1 MLLEVLTILAVN
13 FALCVAGFVAL
24 WLVGSAIRDVSF
36 IDSVWALG
44 MGGVALATWAQVGGA
59 EPRQLLLVGLCL
71 AWSLRLGLHLLWR
84 WRSHGPD
91 RRYVR
96 MMEKAKAERGWGYA
110 QASLRLVFLLQA
122 PLMWVVAL
130 PVQLG
135 QIGSQDAPIGP
146 LAWVGAAIA
155 LVGIG
160 FETLGDAQITRFK
173 ADPAN
178 AGKVL
183 AVGLWRYTR
192 HPNYFGDI
200 VTWIGL
206 YLVAL
211 GAPLGAWALPG
222 PLLLIFLLTRFSGGI
237 TYERRLTKTRPG
249 YDDYQRRT
257 SALIPWP
264 PKPPKP
270 PKPVE
275 LAEPTQGA

>member
-1 MLLEVLTILAVN
+1 MFLSDIATVLAIN
-13 FALCVAGFVAL
+13 FGLCVAAFVVL

-44 MGGVALATWAQVGGA
+44 MGGLSAASWLQVRSHGPDQMLLA
-59 EPRQLLLVGLCL
+59 GLCGVW
-71 AWSLRLGLHLLWR
+71 ALRLGLHLLIR

-96 MMEKAKAERGWGYA
+96 MMEKAKAERGWSYA
-110 QASLRLVFLLQA
+110 HASLRLVFLLQA
-122 PLMWVVAL
+122 PLMWTVAL

-135 QIGSQDAPIGP
+135 QMTDGP
-146 LAWVGAAIA
+146 ARIEPLGWIGAAVAVFGIA
-155 LVGIG
+155 
-160 FETLGDAQITRFK
+160 FETLGDLQITRFK

-178 AGKVL
+178 AGQVL
-183 AVGLWRYTR
+183 DRGLWRYTR

-200 VTWIGL
+200 CAWVGI
-206 YLVAL
+206 YLVAAET
-211 GAPLGAWALPG
+211 GVGAWALPG
-222 PLLLIFLLTRFSGGI
+222 PALLIFLLTRWSGGV

-264 PKPPKP
+264 PKP
-270 PKPVE
+270 
-275 LAEPTQGA
+275 AI

>member
-1 MLLEVLTILAVN
+1 MLPIPDVLTLLAIN

-44 MGGVALATWAQVGGA
+44 MGALALTTWAQVGGR
-59 EPRQLLLVGLCL
+59 EPRQILLIALCV
-71 AWSLRLGLHLLWR
+71 AWAVRLGLHLLLR
-84 WRSHGPD
+84 WRAHGPD

-96 MMEKAKAERGWGYA
+96 MMDKAKAERGWSYPY
-110 QASLRLVFLLQA
+110 ASLRLVFLLQA

-135 QIGSQDAPIGP
+135 QIGASAPIGP
-146 LAWVGAAIA
+146 LAWAGAAIA
-155 LVGIG
+155 ALGIA
-160 FETLGDAQITRFK
+160 FETIGDLQITAFK
-173 ADPAN
+173 KDPAN

-183 AVGLWRYTR
+183 DRGLWRYTR

-200 VTWIGL
+200 LAWLGL
-206 YLVAL
+206 FLIAL
-211 GAPLGAWALPG
+211 EGPLGVWALPG
-222 PLLLIFLLTRFSGGI
+222 PLLLIFLLTRWSGGV

-264 PKPPKP
+264 PKPASAGGPMP
-270 PKPVE
+270 NG
-275 LAEPTQGA
+275 GA

>member
-1 MLLEVLTILAVN
+1 MLPISEVATVLAVN
-13 FALCVAGFVAL
+13 FGLCVAGFLAL
-24 WLVGSAIRDVSF
+24 WLVASAIRDCSF
-36 IDSVWALG
+36 IDAAWGLG
-44 MGGVALATWAQVGGA
+44 MGALALSTWAQAGA
-59 EPRQLLLVGLCL
+59 AGPRELLLIGLCL
-71 AWSLRLGLHLLWR
+71 AWSLRLGLHLLLR
-84 WRSHGPD
+84 WRAHGPD

-96 MMEKAKAERGWGYA
+96 MMEKAKAERGWSYA
-110 QASLRLVFLLQA
+110 RASLQLVFLLQA

-135 QIGSQDAPIGP
+135 QLGGGPAPIGP
-146 LAWVGAAIA
+146 LAWAGAAIA
-155 LVGIG
+155 ATGIL
-160 FETLGDAQITRFK
+160 FETVGDAQITAFK
-173 ADPAN
+173 KDPAN

-183 AVGLWRYTR
+183 DRGLWRYTR

-200 VTWIGL
+200 LTWVGL

-222 PLLLIFLLTRFSGGI
+222 PLLLIFLLTRFSGGV

-264 PKPPKP
+264 PRRGA
-270 PKPVE
+270 
-275 LAEPTQGA
+275 AESGA

>member
-1 MLLEVLTILAVN
+1 MSEIATVLALN
-13 FALCVAGFVAL
+13 FAFAVAGFVVL

-44 MGGVALATWAQVGGA
+44 MGGLALSTWAQVGGTA
-59 EPRQLLLVGLCL
+59 PRQLLLIGLCL
-71 AWSLRLGLHLLWR
+71 AWALRLGLHLLLR
-84 WRSHGPD
+84 WRAHGPD

-96 MMEKAKAERGWGYA
+96 MMEKAKAERGWDYPY
-110 QASLRLVFLLQA
+110 ASLRLVFLLQA

-135 QIGSQDAPIGP
+135 QLGAGSPAVGP
-146 LAWVGAAIA
+146 LAWIGAAVAVTGIA
-155 LVGIG
+155 
-160 FETLGDAQITRFK
+160 FETLGDLQITRFK

-183 AVGLWRYTR
+183 DRGLWRYTR

-206 YLVAL
+206 YLIAL
-211 GAPLGAWALPG
+211 DAPLGVWALPG

-237 TYERRLTKTRPG
+237 TYERRLTRSRPG

-257 SALIPWP
+257 SPLIPWP
-264 PKPPKP
+264 PKP
-270 PKPVE
+270 
-275 LAEPTQGA
+275 AESP

>member
-1 MLLEVLTILAVN
+1 MPPLPDVLTVLGLN

-44 MGGVALATWAQVGGA
+44 MGALALATWAQVGGR
-59 EPRQLLLVGLCL
+59 EPRQILLIALCV
-71 AWSLRLGLHLLWR
+71 AWSVRLGLHLLLR
-84 WRSHGPD
+84 WRAHGPD

-96 MMEKAKAERGWGYA
+96 MMDKAKAERGWDYPY
-110 QASLRLVFLLQA
+110 ASLRLVFLLQA

-135 QIGSQDAPIGP
+135 QLQAGPSPIGP
-146 LAWVGAAIA
+146 LAWVGAAVA
-155 LVGIG
+155 VTGIL
-160 FETLGDAQITRFK
+160 FETVGDRQITAFK
-173 ADPAN
+173 KDPAN

-183 AVGLWRYTR
+183 DRGLWRYTR

-200 VTWIGL
+200 LTWIGL

-211 GAPLGAWALPG
+211 GAPLGVWALPG
-222 PLLLIFLLTRFSGGI
+222 PLLLIFLLTRWSGGV

-257 SALIPWP
+257 SSLIPWP
-264 PKPPKP
+264 PKPAQT
-270 PKPVE
+270 E
-275 LAEPTQGA
+275 TLEGA

>member
-1 MLLEVLTILAVN
+1 MLPISEVLTILALN

-24 WLVGSAIRDVSF
+24 WLIGSAIRDVSF

-44 MGGVALATWAQVGGA
+44 MGAVALATWAQVGGR
-59 EPRQLLLVGLCL
+59 EPRQIVLIALCV
-71 AWSLRLGLHLLWR
+71 AWAMRLGLHLLIR
-84 WRSHGPD
+84 WRTHGPD

-96 MMEKAKAERGWGYA
+96 MMDKAKAERGWDYPY
-110 QASLRLVFLLQA
+110 ASLRLVFLLQA

-135 QIGSQDAPIGP
+135 QMGVGAQPMGP
-146 LAWVGAAIA
+146 LAWAGAVLAA
-155 LVGIG
+155 FGIV
-160 FETLGDAQITRFK
+160 FETVGDAQITRFK
-173 ADPAN
+173 KDPAN

-183 AVGLWRYTR
+183 DRGLWRYTR

-200 VTWIGL
+200 VTWVGL
-206 YLVAL
+206 YLIAV
-211 GAPLGAWALPG
+211 GAPLGVWALPG
-222 PLLLIFLLTRFSGGI
+222 PLLLIFLLTRWSGGV

-264 PKPPKP
+264 PKPADAALQ
-270 PKPVE
+270 E
-275 LAEPTQGA
+275 G